1 MKKKIF
7 GGLLILSM
15 MLAGCAGKHGNLPDN
30 TNDDTEGSGIIQQV
44 TDNNGD
50 LNTGNGNEDIVDPE
64 YDIDIPNDTDA
75 ADPTTNGT
83 DNGSDTNDT
92 DTSALTPVDNW
103 WSIGDVYEDGSVD
116 VIFDDDTTINSNDFT
131 SSTKYVRI
139 IDDIVQGEVAPSELF
154 DIAREYPGYAEG
166 DYDMNVT
173 KDLKLP
179 TVVDEVKIA
188 WTSSDES
195 LITNDGKVT
204 RPHEHSKYVMLTA
217 VLSNGE
223 GEITSRYIVKV
234 ARDMYDEV
242 TEDMILGLT
251 DDYGNWEKLEEM
263 GIDLFAYPG
272 WFYYCDEIDQLYFF
286 QIDLDRIFLY
296 DDPDNKIDPHVQCT
310 GDLFEV
316 RPETHHE
323 TELAVSSLRTVIYCD
338 DKYELKCDRS
348 FPGMDEECFDFIQY
362 YNGVPTSGMIRIAIA
377 HDPDSVNWFN
387 SRMLQIPDGFDTT
400 VKYSADKLKKDYELY
415 DEPELSIDEMDGKFV
430 LIWSAYT
437 KNQTRIIVDAK
448 SGELLEEYST
458 TIID

>member
-7 GGLLILSM
+7 GCMLILSM
-15 MLAGCAGKHGNLPDN
+15 VLAGCAGKHGNLPDN
-30 TNDDTEGSGIIQQV
+30 TGDDTTIQQV

-50 LNTGNGNEDIVDPE
+50 PSIGNGNEDIVDPE
-64 YDIDIPNDTDA
+64 YDIDIPDDTD
-75 ADPTTNGT
+75 T
-83 DNGSDTNDT
+83 DEPATNDT
-92 DTSALTPVDNW
+92 DDSTDTDNSPTLATVENW
-103 WSIGDVYEDGSVD
+103 WSIGNVYEDGSVD
-116 VIFDDDTTINSNDFT
+116 VIFDDDSTVNSNDFT

-139 IDDIVQGEVAPSELF
+139 VDDIVQGEVAPSILF

-173 KDLKLP
+173 KDLTLP
-179 TVVDEVKIA
+179 TQADEVKIA

-234 ARDMYDEV
+234 ARDMYDNV

-263 GIDLFAYPG
+263 GIDLFEYPG

-286 QIDLDRIFLY
+286 QIDLDRILLY
-296 DDPDNKIDPHVQCT
+296 DDPDNKIKPHVQCT

-323 TELAVSSLRTVIYCD
+323 VELAVSSLRTVIYCD
-338 DKYELKCDRS
+338 DKYELRCDRS
-348 FPGMDEECFDFIQY
+348 FPGLDDDCYDFIQY
-362 YNGVPTSGMIRIAIA
+362 YNGVPTSGMIRIGIG
-377 HDPDSVNWFN
+377 HDEDSVNWFN
-387 SRMLQIPDGFDTT
+387 SWMLQIPDNFDTT
-400 VKYSADKLKKDYELY
+400 VKYTEDKLKKDYELAG
-415 DEPELSIDEMDGKFV
+415 EPELSIDEIDGKFV

-437 KNQTRIIVDAK
+437 MNHTRIIVDAK

-458 TIID
+458 VIID

>member
-15 MLAGCAGKHGNLPDN
+15 VLAGCAGKHGNLPDN
-30 TNDDTEGSGIIQQV
+30 TDDTNTVDVPSSGTIQEV
-44 TDNNGD
+44 TDYNGD
-50 LNTGNGNEDIVDPE
+50 LTAGNSGEDIAVS
-64 YDIDIPNDTDA
+64 IDTD
-75 ADPTTNGT
+75 DE
-83 DNGSDTNDT
+83 SQDT
-92 DTSALTPVDNW
+92 DDNDSGDSSALTPVENW
-103 WSIGDVYEDGSVD
+103 WSIGNVYEDGSVD
-116 VIFDDDTTINSNDFT
+116 VIFDDDSTINSNDFT

-139 IDDIVQGEVAPSELF
+139 IDDIVQGEAAPSKLF

-173 KDLKLP
+173 KDLELP
-179 TVVDEVKIA
+179 TVVDKVKIA

-204 RPHEHSKYVMLTA
+204 RPHNHSKYVMLTA

-234 ARDMYDEV
+234 ARDMYDDV

-263 GIDLFAYPG
+263 GIDLFEYPG

-296 DDPDNKIDPHVQCT
+296 DDPNNKIDPHVQCI

-338 DKYELKCDRS
+338 DKYELRCERS
-348 FPGMDEECFDFIQY
+348 FPGLDEECFDFIQY
-362 YNGVPTSGMIRIAIA
+362 YNGVPTSGMIRIGIA
-377 HDPDSVNWFN
+377 HDKDSVNWFN
-387 SRMLQIPDGFDTT
+387 SRILQIPDSFDTT
-400 VKYSADKLKKDYELY
+400 VKYTEDMLRKDYELY

-430 LIWSAYT
+430 LIWTAYT

-448 SGELLEEYST
+448 SGELLEEYET
-458 TIID
+458 VTIN

>member
-7 GGLLILSM
+7 GCMLVLSM
-15 MLAGCAGKHGNLPDN
+15 VLPGCAGKNGNLPDN
-30 TNDDTEGSGIIQQV
+30 TGDDTTIQQA

-50 LNTGNGNEDIVDPE
+50 PSIGNGNEDIVDPGNINTLN
-64 YDIDIPNDTDA
+64 DNDANTNGADPATNGSDDDNDTDS
-75 ADPTTNGT
+75 PTLAT
-83 DNGSDTNDT
+83 
-92 DTSALTPVDNW
+92 VENW
-103 WSIGDVYEDGSVD
+103 WSIGNVYEDGSVD

-139 IDDIVQGEVAPSELF
+139 IDDIVQGDVAPSILF

-173 KDLKLP
+173 KDLTLP
-179 TVVDEVKIA
+179 TQADEVKIA

-195 LITNDGKVT
+195 LITNEGKVT

-234 ARDMYDEV
+234 ARDMYDDV

-263 GIDLFAYPG
+263 GIDLFEYPG

-296 DDPDNKIDPHVQCT
+296 DDPNNKIDPHVQCT

-338 DKYELKCDRS
+338 DKYELRCDRR
-348 FPGMDEECFDFIQY
+348 FPGMDEDCYDFIQY
-362 YNGVPTSGMIRIAIA
+362 YNGVPTSGMIRIGIA
-377 HDPDSVNWFN
+377 HDKDSVNWFN
-387 SRMLQIPDGFDTT
+387 SRILQIPDGFDTT

-448 SGELLEEYST
+448 SGEPLEEYST
-458 TIID
+458 TFID